1 MLAGKLLLH
10 LRGFMTIWINHY
22 SVVDSQ
28 AVENGPWIID
38 QKNQR
43 NGAEERLLIL
53 VEPVSDDSA
62 NVCNEVAQAVATL
75 FFHEKLSVTGALLRS
90 LRQADYNL
98 KEWNKRSLR
107 EHHIAVGLT
116 CIVIT
121 GQEATI
127 AQVGPSLGYII
138 SDQQAS
144 PLRTKNYPA
153 AIPLGGEGIIQPL
166 FSKLSLDKE
175 HILFFSSFLENTLS
189 KDELAFC
196 LNSSPSQCL
205 GELYSRTR
213 DVENMAAIVLT
224 MNIEDNQEQLST
236 HYTIPL
242 DSGSEKIVAI
252 GAEQKNNSLQ
262 SRNPKGYLKMHQSRS
277 IRGFFSFRRVAM
289 AIAVTMSLILV
300 SVGWTFFS
308 GLLEE
313 DIAAQ
318 VNESISSAR
327 ENVAIFNDSNEI
339 EIRRLA
345 LNDALTELER
355 ARALSPENDAA
366 KLLQGQI
373 LNLIQT
379 LDAAIAIKDFDA
391 TVRLAGLITT
401 PFQPVDIV
409 ASSSSIWLHDAAQGR
424 IFVISQDLVSEFV
437 EVYRAGSVYDSI
449 SAGHPM
455 VLTFDSTNERFLLID
470 QYRQL
475 WSINS
480 KGVVSS
486 LTLRGINEIQDIT
499 AIDTFQGNLYLLDAS
514 SNEVWRYVPVGK
526 NFDSERSS
534 VLGSVRLYKPSDLFV
549 DSSVYVLDDVTVR
562 RFAQGVETNNLFEG
576 IDNIPS
582 AMDAMVGASNRELI
596 FLVDRGN
603 GRIIVS
609 EQDGTFAKQYRNPNF
624 SDLRSIAISGDED
637 ILFVLTGTELNL
649 FRLSNN

>member
-1 MLAGKLLLH
+1 
-10 LRGFMTIWINHY
+10 MTIWINHY

-43 NGAEERLLIL
+43 NGIEERLLIL
-53 VEPVSDDSA
+53 VEPVSDDSTS
-62 NVCNEVAQAVATL
+62 VCNEIAQAVATL
-75 FFHEKLSVTGALLRS
+75 FFREKLSVTGALLRS
-90 LRQADYNL
+90 LRQADHNL

-107 EHHIAVGLT
+107 EHHVSVGLT

-121 GQEATI
+121 DQEVVI

-138 SDQQAS
+138 SDEQAN

-153 AIPLGGEGIIQPL
+153 VIPLGGEGIIQPL
-166 FSKLSLDKE
+166 FSKLSLDE
-175 HILFFSSFLENTLS
+175 EYILFFSSFLENELS
-189 KDELAFC
+189 EEELAFC

-213 DVENMAAIVLT
+213 DVKDMAAIVLA
-224 MNIEDNQEQLST
+224 MALEENRVQSLIHDN
-236 HYTIPL
+236 IPL

-252 GAEQKNNSLQ
+252 GTEQKNNSLI
-262 SRNPKGYLKMHQSRS
+262 SRNPKDYLKTHQPR
-277 IRGFFSFRRVAM
+277 SFRGIFSLRRILM
-289 AIAVTMSLILV
+289 AIAVTFSLILV
-300 SVGWTFFS
+300 SIGWTFFS

-313 DIAAQ
+313 DIAAKF
-318 VNESISSAR
+318 NESISSAR
-327 ENVAIFNDSNEI
+327 ENVEVFNDSNSI
-339 EIRRLA
+339 EIRRSA
-345 LNDALTELER
+345 LNNALTELEH

-373 LNLIQT
+373 LDLLRT
-379 LDAAIAIKDFDA
+379 LDAVIEIKDFDA
-391 TVRLAGLITT
+391 TIRLMGLITT
-401 PFQPVDIV
+401 PFQPVDII
-409 ASSSSIWLHDAAQGR
+409 AGKSSLWLHDSAQGR
-424 IFVISQDLVSEFV
+424 IFVISQDLVPEFI
-437 EVYRAGSVYDSI
+437 EVYRAGEIYDSV
-449 SAGHPM
+449 SAGYPL

-480 KGVVSS
+480 NGIVSS

-499 AIDTFQGNLYLLDAS
+499 SIDTFQGNLYLLDAF

-534 VLGSVRLYKPSDLFV
+534 VLGSVRLRDPLELFV
-549 DSSVYVLDDVTVR
+549 DSSSVYVLDDVTVR

-582 AMDAMVGASNRELI
+582 AVDAMVGASNQELI
-596 FLVDRGN
+596 FLIDRGN

-609 EQDGTFAKQYRNPNF
+609 EQDGAFVKQYRNPNF
-624 SDLRSIAISGDED
+624 SDLRSIAISDDEG
-637 ILFVLTGTELNL
+637 ILFVLTGTELHL

>member
-1 MLAGKLLLH
+1 
-10 LRGFMTIWINHY
+10 
-22 SVVDSQ
+22 
-28 AVENGPWIID
+28 
-38 QKNQR
+38 
-43 NGAEERLLIL
+43 
-53 VEPVSDDSA
+53 
-62 NVCNEVAQAVATL
+62 
-75 FFHEKLSVTGALLRS
+75 
-90 LRQADYNL
+90 
-98 KEWNKRSLR
+98 
-107 EHHIAVGLT
+107 
-116 CIVIT
+116 
-121 GQEATI
+121 
-127 AQVGPSLGYII
+127 
-138 SDQQAS
+138 
-144 PLRTKNYPA
+144 
-153 AIPLGGEGIIQPL
+153 
-166 FSKLSLDKE
+166 
-175 HILFFSSFLENTLS
+175 
-189 KDELAFC
+189 
-196 LNSSPSQCL
+196 
-205 GELYSRTR
+205 
-213 DVENMAAIVLT
+213 
-224 MNIEDNQEQLST
+224 
-236 HYTIPL
+236 
-242 DSGSEKIVAI
+242 
-252 GAEQKNNSLQ
+252 
-262 SRNPKGYLKMHQSRS
+262 MHQSRS

-499 AIDTFQGNLYLLDAS
+499 AIDTFQGNFYLLDAS

-609 EQDGTFAKQYRNPNF
+609 EQDGTFAKQYQNPNF
-624 SDLRSIAISGDED
+624 SDLRSIAISDDED

>member
-1 MLAGKLLLH
+1 
-10 LRGFMTIWINHY
+10 
-22 SVVDSQ
+22 
-28 AVENGPWIID
+28 
-38 QKNQR
+38 
-43 NGAEERLLIL
+43 
-53 VEPVSDDSA
+53 
-62 NVCNEVAQAVATL
+62 
-75 FFHEKLSVTGALLRS
+75 
-90 LRQADYNL
+90 
-98 KEWNKRSLR
+98 
-107 EHHIAVGLT
+107 
-116 CIVIT
+116 
-121 GQEATI
+121 
-127 AQVGPSLGYII
+127 
-138 SDQQAS
+138 
-144 PLRTKNYPA
+144 
-153 AIPLGGEGIIQPL
+153 
-166 FSKLSLDKE
+166 
-175 HILFFSSFLENTLS
+175 
-189 KDELAFC
+189 
-196 LNSSPSQCL
+196 
-205 GELYSRTR
+205 
-213 DVENMAAIVLT
+213 
-224 MNIEDNQEQLST
+224 
-236 HYTIPL
+236 
-242 DSGSEKIVAI
+242 
-252 GAEQKNNSLQ
+252 
-262 SRNPKGYLKMHQSRS
+262 MHQSRS

-424 IFVISQDLVSEFV
+424 IFVISQDLVSEFI

-449 SAGHPM
+449 SAGYPM

-609 EQDGTFAKQYRNPNF
+609 EQDGTFAKQYQNPNF
-624 SDLRSIAISGDED
+624 SDLRSIAISDDED

>member
-1 MLAGKLLLH
+1 MG
-10 LRGFMTIWINHY
+10 
-22 SVVDSQ
+22 
-28 AVENGPWIID
+28 
-38 QKNQR
+38 
-43 NGAEERLLIL
+43 
-53 VEPVSDDSA
+53 
-62 NVCNEVAQAVATL
+62 
-75 FFHEKLSVTGALLRS
+75 
-90 LRQADYNL
+90 
-98 KEWNKRSLR
+98 
-107 EHHIAVGLT
+107 
-116 CIVIT
+116 
-121 GQEATI
+121 
-127 AQVGPSLGYII
+127 
-138 SDQQAS
+138 
-144 PLRTKNYPA
+144 
-153 AIPLGGEGIIQPL
+153 
-166 FSKLSLDKE
+166 
-175 HILFFSSFLENTLS
+175 
-189 KDELAFC
+189 
-196 LNSSPSQCL
+196 
-205 GELYSRTR
+205 
-213 DVENMAAIVLT
+213 
-224 MNIEDNQEQLST
+224 
-236 HYTIPL
+236 
-242 DSGSEKIVAI
+242 
-252 GAEQKNNSLQ
+252 
-262 SRNPKGYLKMHQSRS
+262 
-277 IRGFFSFRRVAM
+277 
-289 AIAVTMSLILV
+289 
-300 SVGWTFFS
+300 
-308 GLLEE
+308 
-313 DIAAQ
+313 
-318 VNESISSAR
+318 
-327 ENVAIFNDSNEI
+327 
-339 EIRRLA
+339 

-424 IFVISQDLVSEFV
+424 IFVISQDLASEFI

-449 SAGHPM
+449 SAGYPM

-609 EQDGTFAKQYRNPNF
+609 EQDGTFAKQYQNPNF
-624 SDLRSIAISGDED
+624 SDLRSIAISDDED